1 MAIALLSLGCLF
13 SLAIAASVQGVQG
26 TAMAIALL
34 SLGCLFSLAIAASV
48 QGVQGTA
55 MAIAL
60 LSLGCLFS
68 LAIAARSVA
77 DGVQEG
83 CRSSPRRRALP
94 APALQ
99 DLASLKVEL
108 PELDFGQFG

>member
-1 MAIALLSLGCLF
+1 
-13 SLAIAASVQGVQG
+13 
-26 TAMAIALL
+26 
-34 SLGCLFSLAIAASV
+34 
-48 QGVQGTA
+48 